1 MKRTIIIIVIVALV
15 ILAFFRLKATHD
27 KINLQKESL
36 VNVNYV
42 SVNVA
47 DVKRMAADRTLS
59 LVGTLATDN
68 QLNIAAETEGKLV
81 SFNCETGQSKEKGA
95 VIGVID
101 DKIKKLAV
109 QSAKINADKAQ
120 KDLNRI
126 EKLYKGGTSSEQE
139 LDNARTAYDNAKNQ
153 LEQAEKQLAYTKI
166 LAPISGV
173 ITQKLVEEGAYINK
187 GNPVAYIVNISKLKV
202 QLNVSESNVYY
213 LKTGQGVKITT
224 DVYPGVEFD
233 GKISFISPK
242 GDASH
247 NYPVEVEIKNNS
259 RHQLKAGTFVNVLI
273 QVSGASNELYIPR
286 EALLGSV
293 QDASVYVAQN
303 DKVVIRKIVVGR
315 QTNESLEVKSGLS
328 EGEKVV
334 TNGQVNLSDNK
345 QIKIINK

>member
-1 MKRTIIIIVIVALV
+1 MKRIIIIVV
-15 ILAFFRLKATHD
+15 ILLFIVFAFFRLKATHD
-27 KINLQKESL
+27 KINLQKDAL
-36 VNVNYV
+36 VNVNFV

-47 DVKRMAADRTLS
+47 DVQSISAGRTLN
-59 LVGTLATDN
+59 LVGSLTTDN
-68 QLNIAAETEGKLV
+68 QLNIAAETEGKLI
-81 SFNCETGQSKEKGA
+81 SFNCENGQYKEKGA

-109 QSAKINADKAQ
+109 QSAKISADKAQ
-120 KDLNRI
+120 KDLNRV
-126 EKLYKGGTSSEQE
+126 EKLFKGGTSSEQE
-139 LDNARTAYDNAKNQ
+139 LDNARTANENAKNQ

-166 LAPISGV
+166 LSPISGI
-173 ITQKLVEEGAYINK
+173 ITQKMVEEGAYLLK
-187 GNPVAYIVNISKLKV
+187 GNAVAYIVNVSKLKV

-213 LKTGQGVKITT
+213 LKTGQNTTITT
-224 DVYPGVEFD
+224 DVYPGVTFD

-247 NYPVEVEIKNNS
+247 NYPVEVEIKNNTKNP
-259 RHQLKAGTFVNVLI
+259 LKTGTFVNVAI
-273 QVSGASNELYIPR
+273 QLSGSSNDLYIPR

-293 QDASVYVAQN
+293 KDASVYVVENNTA
-303 DKVVIRKIVVGR
+303 KIRKIVIGR
-315 QTNESLEVKSGLS
+315 QTNESLEVVSGLR